1 MRRFSSALWS
11 LAVAGIVLFGIADS
25 VNAQQ
30 QRSAREIRDAV
41 RTLNSQVD
49 DLQYNIEFEMKN
61 NGGAV
66 SLRDADSSLRDL
78 KEKLNSFDQNVT
90 ARRENR
96 DDINEII
103 TAAKG
108 WRADLIVL
116 GTHGRRGLKRLVMGS
131 DAELLLRHSPVP
143 VLMVRDQSNVE

>member
-1 MRRFSSALWS
+1 MRRFSNS
-11 LAVAGIVLFGIADS
+11 LGSLLVVGFVLFGLTASAD
-25 VNAQQ
+25 AQ
-30 QRSAREIRDAV
+30 QRSAREVRDAV

-66 SLRDADSSLRDL
+66 SLRDADSYLRDL

-96 DDINEII
+96 DD
-103 TAAKG
+103 
-108 WRADLIVL
+108 RQDD
-116 GTHGRRGLKRLVMGS
+116 RRERW
-131 DAELLLRHSPVP
+131 D
-143 VLMVRDQSNVE
+143 